1 LNSEICILTS
11 AISAF
16 LSQTM
21 SSNSV
26 PPVLAI
32 VSDLIF
38 RSKIDAAARRA
49 GVPLRIAKSVEQLD
63 RHLGNAT
70 PAVVLMDLEM
80 EGLDTAAMLGRL
92 RASPAA
98 ANVPVIGFAGH
109 TNVEVIR
116 AARADGVQ
124 VMARSAFVSELD
136 ALLDRI
142 AAHARGD

>member
-1 LNSEICILTS
+1 
-11 AISAF
+11 
-16 LSQTM
+16 M
-21 SSNSV
+21 SSHSA

-32 VSDLIF
+32 ISDLMF
-38 RSKIDAAARRA
+38 RSKIDDAARKA
-49 GVPLRIAKSVEQLD
+49 GVPLRVAKNVEQLD

-80 EGLDTAAMLGRL
+80 EGLDAGAMLGRL
-92 RASPAA
+92 RATPTA

-124 VMARSAFVSELD
+124 VMARSAFVAELP
-136 ALLDRI
+136 ALMDRI
-142 AAHARGD
+142 AANTRGD